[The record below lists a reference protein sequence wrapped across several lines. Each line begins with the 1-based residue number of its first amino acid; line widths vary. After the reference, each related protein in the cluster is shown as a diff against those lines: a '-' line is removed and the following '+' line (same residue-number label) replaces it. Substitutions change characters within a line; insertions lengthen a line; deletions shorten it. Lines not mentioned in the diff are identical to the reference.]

1 MRQKLVFDKKKTRF
15 PEPSVR
21 KISYNIGILITS
33 ETSLLCRRTICLITE
48 KLIN

>member
-21 KISYNIGILITS
+21 KISYNIGILIT
-33 ETSLLCRRTICLITE
+33 
-48 KLIN
+48 